1 MASSTDDASDLLALR
16 ARFRDRVRASPDEPF
31 DSRSSYG
38 YIVSYPQLHSVRNR
52 REQKA
57 TLVTELQ
64 VNPDVA
70 RRIIDVE
77 KLRIEFMSRGS

>member
-1 MASSTDDASDLLALR
+1 MASSTDDASDLLAVGS
-16 ARFRDRVRASPDEPF
+16 ARVSAIASVHCLIEPF

-38 YIVSYPQLHSVRNR
+38 YIVSYPQLHSVHNR

-64 VNPDVA
+64 VNPV
-70 RRIIDVE
+70 
-77 KLRIEFMSRGS
+77 M